1 MYWRQTWYRVFLI
14 FIVSMIYRKAS
25 MNLKWKYK
33 LFTQTNLLKTQFS
46 LFDRRAKVL
55 ESTKVIIQQR
65 KKRMKS
71 AWRNRGYRASL
82 CRSVNDWTV
91 TSEHK
96 IPSTEQN
103 AVIHCFSTAMQEI
116 YYSYF
121 WSLIGKSYDIHAHKL
136 P

>member
-55 ESTKVIIQQR
+55 ESTNVIIQQR
-65 KKRMKS
+65 KNEWNQQGE
-71 AWRNRGYRASL
+71 AE
-82 CRSVNDWTV
+82 DTV
-91 TSEHK
+91 HHFAD
-96 IPSTEQN
+96 Q
-103 AVIHCFSTAMQEI
+103 
-116 YYSYF
+116 
-121 WSLIGKSYDIHAHKL
+121 
-136 P
+136 